1 MAFTTLADRFEE
13 KSKEIYNRFSANGF
27 QPVVVKPDTDGV
39 FGSRSRIKNDTRS
52 VPTVSVLRDTKRVSS
67 FLNTADGRLFITK
80 QLLLQTGNTFENT
93 RIYNPLSPL
102 QNVVPFVHARRHIPT
117 QVITSI
123 FLNPYLPGTLQ
134 PSTVNTISG
143 KFEIVGRIQALDF
156 SKKGFL
162 RDIGGIAKSYIGMQ
176 LKNAIKIL
184 PSEQNYYTGRPE
196 YKAFGYSKGELLP
209 AFSPGPVLYD
219 PQPISQRGIPK
230 LGVVAN
236 IKSKLLS
243 LVRAESI
250 GPAFLAK
257 RFGNRRL
264 DIPLDLLRDPRDTS
278 LLTTEQYKELQTK
291 REDLFTPTT
300 PEKPSS
306 FVLAANEFRKS
317 FYEKNGRGSSRLR
330 SKYFTEFAN
339 GVDDINTTNPVVA
352 SSTATS
358 GKTGIID
365 PYNFANF
372 VSNDTTDSAGSS
384 GNVRTS
390 DRLNYANIEKAQ
402 QNNDLIYFYFKR
414 MDANANPVHFRALI
428 SSIKESIKPEFNE
441 QRYVGRTER
450 FVTYGGAK
458 RGLNLVFNIAAF
470 SNKEVDGMWSR
481 VNYLSGLA
489 FPIDVKNGFMIPPLF
504 KLSIGGLYDD
514 QPCYIE
520 SLDYD
525 FLDETIT
532 FNNRQVPFA
541 VNVNMQLSILEKRS
555 KFYDSPFYKITEQA
569 EQTIRDRQR
578 EVEDIL
584 GIVRL

>member
-365 PYNFANF
+365 PYNFAYF

>member
-184 PSEQNYYTGRPE
+184 PSEQNYFTGRPE

-365 PYNFANF
+365 PYNFAYF

>member
-1 MAFTTLADRFEE
+1 MATLADLFNE
-13 KSKEIYNRFSANGF
+13 KSQDIYKRFSVNGF

-39 FGSRSRIKNDTRS
+39 FGSRSRIKNDNRS

-67 FLNTADGRLFITK
+67 FLNTVDGRLFITN

-102 QNVVPFVHARRHIPT
+102 QNVVPFVHTRRHIPT
-117 QVITSI
+117 QVITSV

-156 SKKGFL
+156 SKKGFF
-162 RDIGGIAKSYIGMQ
+162 RDVGGIAKSYIGMQ

-219 PQPISQRGIPK
+219 PQPLSQRGIPK

-250 GPAFLAK
+250 GPAFLAR

-264 DIPLDLLRDPRDTS
+264 DIPVDLLRDPRDTS
-278 LLTTEQYKELQTK
+278 LLTTEQYNQLQADRK
-291 REDLFTPTT
+291 DLFTPTT

-317 FYEKNGRGSSRLR
+317 FYDKNGRGSSRLR

-352 SSTATS
+352 SSAATS

-372 VSNDTTDSAGSS
+372 VSNKTTETAGTT

-390 DRLNYANIEKAQ
+390 DKLNYANIEKEQ

-414 MDANANPVHFRALI
+414 IDADANPVHFRALI

-458 RGLNLVFNIAAF
+458 RGLNLVFNIVAF

-489 FPIDVKNGFMIPPLF
+489 FPRGVKNGFMVPPLF

-525 FLDETIT
+525 FLDEYIT
-532 FNNRQVPFA
+532 FNDRQVPFA
-541 VNVNMQLSILEKRS
+541 VNVTMQLSILEKRS
-555 KFYDSPFYKITEQA
+555 KFYDSPFYKITERA
-569 EQTIRDRQR
+569 EETIRNRQR